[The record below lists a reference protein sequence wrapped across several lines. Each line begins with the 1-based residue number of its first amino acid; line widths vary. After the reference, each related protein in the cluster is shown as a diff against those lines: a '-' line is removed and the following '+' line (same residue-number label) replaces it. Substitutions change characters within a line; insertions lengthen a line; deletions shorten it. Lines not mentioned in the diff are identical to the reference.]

1 MQLAMAS
8 ARLVCRFCLQTVDI
22 KHAAG
27 LFTPKAVLEDLPG
40 RMSRLLQ
47 VPVRADENLSE
58 YTCRGCKSATLA
70 VEKKLQELRD
80 KAQSSYREAE
90 QAPGRKRTKDTSSG
104 PGISPATA
112 TLQPPHKRRQCS
124 GKRLFQGVFKIKTM
138 HIIIIIIVIHE

>member
-1 MQLAMAS
+1 MAS
-8 ARLVCRFCLQTVDI
+8 ARLVCRLCLQTVDI

-112 TLQPPHKRRQCS
+112 TL
-124 GKRLFQGVFKIKTM
+124 
-138 HIIIIIIVIHE
+138 

>member
-8 ARLVCRFCLQTVDI
+8 ARRVCRSCLQKVDI

-27 LFTPKAVLEDLPG
+27 LFTPKAVLEYLPG

-47 VPVRADENLSE
+47 VPVRADDNLSE

-70 VEKKLQELRD
+70 VEKLQELRD

-90 QAPGRKRTKDTSSG
+90 
-104 PGISPATA
+104 
-112 TLQPPHKRRQCS
+112 
-124 GKRLFQGVFKIKTM
+124 
-138 HIIIIIIVIHE
+138 

>member
-27 LFTPKAVLEDLPG
+27 LFTPKAVLEDFPG

-47 VPVRADENLSE
+47 VLVRADDNLSE
-58 YTCRGCKSATLA
+58 YKRRGCKSATLA
-70 VEKKLQELRD
+70 VEKLQELSD
-80 KAQSSYREAE
+80 KAQSSYREEE
-90 QAPGRKRTKDTSSG
+90 QASGRKRTKDTNSG

-112 TLQPPHKRRQCS
+112 TFQPPHKQ
-124 GKRLFQGVFKIKTM
+124 T
-138 HIIIIIIVIHE
+138 